1 MASRPTTSLPERWRV
16 LLGVAAAVVLAYL
29 LLMHWW
35 FTAPMLTMGDQ
46 IDDLRQK
53 ELELRMEAAQRPQ
66 IEQQLTR
73 VRKFETDNPGFLPE
87 ANKDLASAGLVQRLE
102 QVVGS
107 ASPNPNAC
115 QITART
121 PADMPTK
128 EPFTRVVVQVRLR
141 CGMGELSAVLYS
153 LESGSPQLFVDNL
166 DMLSR
171 RSYLP
176 TNLDGEGGALDVS
189 FDLYGYLKD
198 SSKGPTGG

>member
-1 MASRPTTSLPERWRV
+1 MANRPATTIPERWRI
-16 LLGVAAAVVLAYL
+16 LGGVAIAVLLAYL
-29 LLMHWW
+29 LLLHWW
-35 FTAPMLTMGDQ
+35 FTAPMLSMGEQ

-66 IEQQLTR
+66 IERQLAQ
-73 VRKFETDNPGFLPE
+73 VHQFETDNPGFLPE
-87 ANKDLASAGLVQRLE
+87 ANKDLASASLVQRLE

-128 EPFTRVVVQVRLR
+128 EPFERVVVQVRLR
-141 CGMGELSAVLYS
+141 CGMGELAAVLYS

-166 DMLSR
+166 DLLSR

-198 SSKGPTGG
+198 NSKGHAGG